1 MASKENKRSRN
12 MKPRLNVFN
21 SLNKNSRI
29 VNFGTEL
36 LSNANGLLTV
46 DSARNSATK
55 TGMTIPD
62 ILIEDDTNAKQY
74 VLACVRKNYTES
86 DNLTARFQEHIS
98 RSKSAITNGTQT
110 FNETRDNLSA
120 RQSSRQRET
129 ESYSRKISELDNDA
143 KSIEDTLDDVG
154 VFRTDGV
161 GGKSVSLS
169 NVKPKYRLS
178 LQETD
183 SFKSVLSNGRPLSLP
198 LNKNGLMKNNSSRT
212 KRAFSVLSASDVVDK
227 NGHFRTRSKSDP
239 PHPNKLAAFDKHPK
253 QKQLKK
259 PLETTPKTI
268 NRINATGPLN
278 KPVDAWAE
286 NKVEMV
292 TVATQTEEEY
302 TGQLIYVDEIDDSVG
317 PSVDGIEESG
327 IDDTAKTNAGL
338 ENDQRGKNMPRGN
351 YPSFLY
357 IICLGSLEN
366 LPHTLCEL
374 IGRGSANNSTSDSL
388 LK

>member
-1 MASKENKRSRN
+1 
-12 MKPRLNVFN
+12 MKPRLNVFK

-36 LSNANGLLTV
+36 LSNANNFLTV

-55 TGMTIPD
+55 TDMTIPD
-62 ILIEDDTNAKQY
+62 ILIEDDTNAKHY

-120 RQSSRQRET
+120 RQSSRQREP
-129 ESYSRKISELDNDA
+129 ESYSRKISELDNAA

-169 NVKPKYRLS
+169 NVKPKYRLR

-198 LNKNGLMKNNSSRT
+198 LNKNGLMKNDSSRT

-239 PHPNKLAAFDKHPK
+239 PHPNKLAAFNK
-253 QKQLKK
+253 QQQLKK
-259 PLETTPKTI
+259 TLETTPKTI

-302 TGQLIYVDEIDDSVG
+302 TGQLLYVDEIDDSVG
-317 PSVDGIEESG
+317 PTVDDIEESG
-327 IDDTAKTNAGL
+327 IDDTATIDVEL
-338 ENDQRGKNMPRGN
+338 ENGQRDKNMPRGN
-351 YPSFLY
+351 YPLFLY

-374 IGRGSANNSTSDSL
+374 IGRGSANNSTSDTL